1 MAKILVAVFSPT
13 GTTRKIADMISEITG
28 ADSYEIKPAKKY
40 TSNDLDWDNKL
51 SRSSVEMM
59 DQNSRPELADKN
71 AKIDNYDTIF
81 LGFPIW
87 WYVAPRIIQTF
98 LESYNFDGKTIV
110 TFATSGGSGFGDT
123 LSNLEHSAP
132 DSKFIQGRVFRGHTE
147 KDTVATWLKTVDY

>member
-13 GTTRKIADMISEITG
+13 GTTRKIAKIISEITG
-28 ADSYEIKPAKKY
+28 ANFYEIKPVEKY
-40 TSNDLDWDNKL
+40 ASNDLDWDNKL

-59 DQNSRPELADKN
+59 DSNSRPKIADNN
-71 AKIDNYDTIF
+71 AKIEKYDTIF

-132 DSKFIQGRVFRGHTE
+132 DAKFIEGRVFRGHTE